1 MNLNASP
8 DTVRAVTQVFKLAG
22 ILDDRVTH
30 PDKARIAAWSEQVQR
45 HGLAESDL
53 LDGLQA
59 FYDGPSERAI
69 QIGDLIHHARGLV
82 AEVAEEGLGVARLAL
97 AAQQEPELGRNPPP
111 ERCPCRLGGGPRGR
125 HAPARPC
132 SWPPPCSRIG
142 CWMRSSMLR
151 NCPCWR
157 PIPTGSA
164 PACGTTCRSHCCSS
178 PRSPSPAFGCS

>member
-69 QIGDLIHHARGLV
+69 QIGDLIHHARIVRRNRLDKEV
-82 AEVAEEGLGVARLAL
+82 DDERDTRRSAVDAKAADDLRALTAEAISGRVNDTPRVKAARAALDDCRGKAESQAAIREYFDAKIAARK
-97 AAQQEPELGRNPPP
+97 
-111 ERCPCRLGGGPRGR
+111 
-125 HAPARPC
+125 ARP
-132 SWPPPCSRIG
+132 
-142 CWMRSSMLR
+142 
-151 NCPCWR
+151 
-157 PIPTGSA
+157 
-164 PACGTTCRSHCCSS
+164 
-178 PRSPSPAFGCS
+178 

>member
-69 QIGDLIHHARGLV
+69 QIGDLIHHARIVRRNRLDKEADRDRDDRRSDADAKAADDMRALSAAFISGRVNDTPRLK
-82 AEVAEEGLGVARLAL
+82 AARNAL
-97 AAQQEPELGRNPPP
+97 DDCHGKSEAQAAIREYFAAKLE
-111 ERCPCRLGGGPRGR
+111 
-125 HAPARPC
+125 ARK
-132 SWPPPCSRIG
+132 
-142 CWMRSSMLR
+142 
-151 NCPCWR
+151 
-157 PIPTGSA
+157 A
-164 PACGTTCRSHCCSS
+164 KV
-178 PRSPSPAFGCS
+178 PS